1 MNNLI
6 IKSSPDHDIQ
16 LLCEQELL
24 RGENTRKL
32 FYHLDHNKL
41 STHKKP
47 ICHIS
52 KYVYDCKIR
61 GVYSIWR
68 SKSPLDT
75 TRDYLYVGAVL
86 GNSDIIGRIRVFI
99 QVLIANNGPHITHK
113 AAEKIKTEYGLSQAK
128 SMIDSGEFYMS
139 FISEEF
145 INSLYDNDSR
155 PFMLRS
161 QEIETI
167 LIRGLQ
173 SKFNSNRKQIITR
186 GTGRTP
192 TTNTICEFYE

>member
-24 RGENTRKL
+24 KDENTRKL
-32 FYHLDHNKL
+32 FYHLDYNKV

-52 KYVYDCKIR
+52 KYVYDCRIR

-86 GNSDIIGRIRVFI
+86 GDSDIIGRIRVFI

-113 AAEKIKTEYGLSQAK
+113 AAEKIKTEYGLSKAK
-128 SMIDSGEFYMS
+128 SMIDSGKFHMS

-186 GTGRTP
+186 GTGRTS
-192 TTNTICEFYE
+192 TTNTICKFYE